1 VRASVNTK
9 DLGVFFVLFWLVQG
23 LMNAIPLPALD
34 GGQLL
39 LIAVAT
45 SQFTCFTSSNG

>member
-1 VRASVNTK
+1 
-9 DLGVFFVLFWLVQG
+9 
-23 LMNAIPLPALD
+23 MNAIPLPALD

-45 SQFTCFTSSNG
+45 SQFTCFTSTNG